1 MVELRVADEGRD
13 VLVYNFRQLSE
24 AVEMMSFLSD
34 FLPQA
39 RFLIQPVRH

>member
-1 MVELRVADEGRD
+1 MVELRVADDGME
-13 VLVYNFRQLSE
+13 VLVYSFGRISE